1 MASVAFDI
9 RRRFQAFYW
18 YGVVGGVVLLLGM
31 VLAISAPGVAFLL
44 ALIGGMMTL
53 PYHARISLY
62 VATTTFRSS
71 LVFPLLGRP
80 YFWELAAILGW
91 SGVPVTIL
99 LREYPE
105 DGWEIIRRNKSIFI
119 GLIIYCATLILL
131 MAVRGVGFGALGS
144 VTGGGR
150 FYVQQILCSIFPLLF
165 IVNRID
171 PRRLV
176 RLFQIQLLLSATYIV
191 SDLAFSIFPQKLYNL
206 LYFFELSIDARNFQ
220 HQAMTFGIRRYQS
233 LGLVAPSIF
242 LLLLIRYKIQ
252 DFFGKRI
259 FWLLPLAVGVIGIG
273 LLSGHRSVII
283 LPAMTVVIIAWAERF
298 FNLKRV
304 LIVFIV
310 TVSLLASVYAVVPY
324 LPLAAQRAL
333 SFLPGLDIDAQA
345 LQDARLTWLTR
356 RALFRLGLA
365 DIPNYW
371 LIGRGFGKSLEPA
384 MRSKVGVVEWYYDQG
399 TFFNGFVGLMVNTGL
414 SGTVGMLLFLYGSL
428 ALSWRVLRYVRKYG
442 AETPIIR
449 VALICAAQVIVNA
462 FSFLFIHGNVEWAM
476 EYFCVQTGILLAAN
490 RFLVPVEQTQTVE
503 QIHPEEATSTSSS
516 QILPEAKPA

>member
-1 MASVAFDI
+1 MPSLAFDI

-18 YGVVGGVVLLLGM
+18 YGVIGGVVLLLGM
-31 VLAISAPGVAFLL
+31 VLAVSAPGVAFLL

-62 VATTTFRSS
+62 VATVTFRSS

-91 SGVPVTIL
+91 SGVPITIL

-105 DGWEIIRRNKSIFI
+105 DSWQIVRRNKSIFI
-119 GLIIYCATLILL
+119 GLIIYCATLILI

-150 FYVQQILCSIFPLLF
+150 FYVQQILCAIFPLLF
-165 IVNRID
+165 IINRLD
-171 PRRLV
+171 QKTLV
-176 RLFQIQLLLSATYIV
+176 RLFQFQLILSSTYII
-191 SDLAFSIFPQKLYNL
+191 SDLAYSVFPQKLYDL

-233 LGLVAPSIF
+233 LGLVAPSLF
-242 LLLLIRYKIQ
+242 LLLLVRYKIQ
-252 DFFGKRI
+252 DFFGKRMV
-259 FWLLPLAVGVIGIG
+259 WLLPLGVGLIGIG
-273 LLSGHRSVII
+273 LLSGHRSVVV
-283 LPAMTVVIIAWAERF
+283 LPAMTVLIMAWAERF
-298 FNLKRV
+298 FNVKRI
-304 LIVFIV
+304 LISLAVAI
-310 TVSLLASVYAVVPY
+310 SLLASIYVSVPY

-356 RALFRLGLA
+356 RTLFRLGLA
-365 DIPNYW
+365 DIPDYW

-384 MRSKVGVVEWYYDQG
+384 MRSKVDVIEWYYDQG

-414 SGTVGMLLFLYGSL
+414 SGTIGMLLFLYGSL
-428 ALSWRVLRYVRKYG
+428 FLAWRVLRYVRRYG
-442 AETPIIR
+442 AEDPITR
-449 VALICAAQVIVNA
+449 VALVCAAQLFVDA
-462 FSFLFIHGNVEWAM
+462 FSFLFIHGNAEWAM

-490 RFLVPVEQTQTVE
+490 RFLVPKEALQSQAVEVTGPVS
-503 QIHPEEATSTSSS
+503 STSS
-516 QILPEAKPA
+516 QTLPQPETA

>member
-1 MASVAFDI
+1 MASIAFDI

-31 VLAISAPGVAFLL
+31 VLAVSAPGVAFLL

-91 SGVPVTIL
+91 SGVPITIL

-105 DGWEIIRRNKSIFI
+105 DSWQIIRRNRFIFI
-119 GLIIYCATLILL
+119 GLIIYCATLILI

-150 FYVQQILCSIFPLLF
+150 FYIQQILCSIFPLLF
-165 IVNRID
+165 VINRID
-171 PRRLV
+171 HKKLV
-176 RLFQIQLLLSATYIV
+176 RLFQIQLILSATYII
-191 SDLAFSIFPQKLYNL
+191 SDLAYSIFPQKLYDL
-206 LYFFELSIDARNFQ
+206 LYFFELSVDARNFQ

-242 LLLLIRYKIQ
+242 LLLLVRYKIR
-252 DFFGKRI
+252 DFFGRKI
-259 FWLLPLAVGVIGIG
+259 FWLLPLSIGVIGIG
-273 LLSGHRSVII
+273 LLSGHRSVIV
-283 LPAMTVVIIAWAERF
+283 LPAMTVLIIAWAERF
-298 FNLKRV
+298 FNFKRV
-304 LIVFIV
+304 LVVSIVV
-310 TVSLLASVYAVVPY
+310 VSLVASIYMFVPY

-356 RALFRLGLA
+356 RALFRLGIA

-384 MRSKVGVVEWYYDQG
+384 MRSKVGVIEWYYDQG

-428 ALSWRVLRYVRKYG
+428 ALSWRVLRYVRRYG

-449 VALICAAQVIVNA
+449 VALVCAAQIFVNA
-462 FSFLFIHGNVEWAM
+462 FSFLFIHGNAEWAM
-476 EYFCVQTGILLAAN
+476 EYFCVQTGFLLAAN
-490 RFLVPVEQTQTVE
+490 RFLVPVEASQPQTVD
-503 QIHPEEATSTSSS
+503 ATRSSTSPSS
-516 QILPEAKPA
+516 QALPQAKPA